1 VRGRVALFTLTL
13 LLTFAFACTAWA
25 DSSSLYH
32 GPGPRPGP
40 DILYQPPATAPQL
53 TNGPGWSAQP
63 ILVSGTT
70 AYRAGEFLYQDYLY
84 DDHGANGGQRDQ
96 NDPRGQAAGTSS
108 DLFSEP
114 NGTYT
119 YPTDQTYAMNAA
131 DLVEFRV
138 KPFSDHTAFR
148 ITLNTLKDA
157 RLYGITIAIGG
168 TPGVELPMPDGANTK
183 APADMFLTVHGADA
197 KIVNAAS
204 GVDLGHVSV
213 AVDGER
219 RQIEV
224 DVPHAIWDPTG
235 KTVRLAAGVGLW
247 DNAANKYLIPQQN
260 ADATHPGGAGNL
272 GNPSAFFNVAFRTH
286 EPTPAPNDPQNTASP
301 AWWRDRQQGTDLAA
315 GSIGN
320 FFANVDFN
328 KLAQKATDDSQIPTT
343 GPMDRILASHFE
355 TEQGLDYSKLCASTT
370 ECKGEYRGR
379 LQPYAIYIP
388 KKPPPASGYGMTLL
402 LHSLSAAYNQFLTTQ
417 NQSQFGERG
426 PGSIVITPEGRG
438 PDGWYWDAAGADTF
452 EVWADVAARYKLDPA
467 YTVISGYS
475 MGGYGTYKLSTE
487 YPDLFAKGQPVVG
500 PPGLGIWVPPNEPVA
515 GGAVSNTN
523 HMLASLRNIP
533 FLIWNATSD
542 ELVPY
547 AGAVAQA
554 QTFDDLGYRYIF
566 DSFAPAEHL
575 TLAIHDQFQ
584 PAADFLGTTKV
595 DRDPPHVTYVLN
607 PKMNF
612 SAVGTVA
619 NHAYWLSGLR
629 VRDASGDAPFGTI
642 DVRSHGFGLGD
653 PVPGA
658 TQHSAGALGPGTLGE
673 LGFTEQ
679 SKAWGSA
686 PAESAIDVLDVRAT
700 NVRQVTIDPARARVD
715 CDAQLDVK
723 SDGPLAITLA
733 GCGRKAV
740 LGGPHGSCDG
750 SRPPGASVSA
760 GGSRLARRRI
770 SLRGRAVA
778 FRCAGGRSVAGTV
791 KRVRVSV
798 SQAVG
803 LRCRFLKASGRLS
816 GARSCSRPIR
826 LPARLGRIRP
836 GKVPWAFSR
845 PVHLRRGSYKVAVAA
860 VDARG
865 RVGGRRGRFSTKSFV
880 VR

>member
-1 VRGRVALFTLTL
+1 MLLAL
-13 LLTFAFACTAWA
+13 ACSSAASA

-32 GPGPRPGP
+32 GPAPRPGP
-40 DILYQPPATAPQL
+40 DILYEPPATAPQL

-70 AYRAGEFLYQDYLY
+70 AYRDGEFLYQDYLY
-84 DDHGANGGQRDQ
+84 DDHGANSGQRDQ

-108 DLFSEP
+108 DLFSQP

-119 YPTDQTYAMNAA
+119 YPTDAAYAMNAA

-138 KPFSDHTAFR
+138 KPFADHTAFR

-168 TPGVELPMPDGANTK
+168 KPGVELPMPDGANTK
-183 APADMFLTVHGADA
+183 APADMFLTVHGLSA
-197 KIVNAAS
+197 KIVDAVTKA
-204 GVDLGHVSV
+204 DLGAV
-213 AVDGER
+213 AVKVDQER

-224 DVPHAIWDPTG
+224 SVPHAIWDPTG

-272 GNPSAFFNVAFRTH
+272 TAPSAFFNVAFRTS
-286 EPTPAPNDPQNTASP
+286 EPTPAPDDPNNTASP
-301 AWWRDRQQGTDLAA
+301 AWWRDRQQGTALAA
-315 GSIGN
+315 GSIGE
-320 FFANVDFN
+320 FFADVDFG
-328 KLAQKATDDSQIPTT
+328 KLAAGTNDDSGVPKT

-388 KKPPPASGYGMTLL
+388 KKAPPASGYGLTLL

-417 NQSQFGERG
+417 NQSEFGERG
-426 PGSIVITPEGRG
+426 TGSIVITPQGRG

-452 EVWADVAARYKLDPA
+452 EVWADVASRYKLDPA

-475 MGGYGTYKLSTE
+475 MGGYGTFKFATQ

-500 PPGLGIWVPPNEPVA
+500 PPGLGIWVPPNEPA
-515 GGAVSNTN
+515 NGGAQSNTN
-523 HMLASLRNIP
+523 HMLASVRNVP
-533 FLIWNATSD
+533 FMIWNAVQD

-547 AGAVAQA
+547 AGALAQA
-554 QTFDDLGYRYIF
+554 QTFDDLGYRYIW

-584 PAADFLGTTKV
+584 PAADFLGATKV

-612 SAVGTVA
+612 KGVRTVA

-642 DVRSHGFGLGD
+642 DVRSHGFGVGD
-653 PVPGA
+653 PVPGS
-658 TQHSAGALGPGTLGE
+658 TQHGGGTLGPGTLGN
-673 LGFTEQ
+673 LPFTEQ
-679 SKAWGSA
+679 SKAWGPA
-686 PAESAIDVLDVRAT
+686 PKESAIDVLDVKAT
-700 NVRQVTIDPARARVD
+700 NVSQVTIDPARARVD
-715 CDAQLDVK
+715 CDVQLDVK

-733 GCGRKAV
+733 GCGRHATV
-740 LGGPHGSCDG
+740 GGPRGSCDA
-750 SRPPGASVSA
+750 SRPPGASVSG
-760 GGSRLARRRI
+760 GGSRLARRKI

-798 SQAVG
+798 YQAVG
-803 LRCRFLKASGRLS
+803 LKCRFLKANGRLS
-816 GARSCSRPIR
+816 SARSCSRPIR
-826 LPARLGRIRP
+826 LRARLGRIRP
-836 GKVPWAFSR
+836 GKVPWALSR
-845 PVHLRRGSYKVAVAA
+845 AVHLRRGRYKVAVAA
-860 VDARG
+860 VDTRG
-865 RVGGRRGRFSTKSFV
+865 KVGGRRGRFSTKSFV